1 MFRREL
7 IERWRTCVV
16 TRYSEFFGRRK
27 DARNAHTNVRL
38 SFSFFFIQM
47 SESRE
52 NCKENFA
59 ISIERRS
66 FETLYDSCYLLYD
79 VFAYL
84 GNRTGIN
91 CKKFGKYLRLLLRV
105 Y

>member
-1 MFRREL
+1 
-7 IERWRTCVV
+7 
-16 TRYSEFFGRRK
+16 
-27 DARNAHTNVRL
+27 
-38 SFSFFFIQM
+38 M

-59 ISIERRS
+59 ISIERRRC

-84 GNRTGIN
+84 GVVRE
-91 CKKFGKYLRLLLRV
+91 
-105 Y
+105 

>member
-1 MFRREL
+1 MENL
-7 IERWRTCVV
+7 C
-16 TRYSEFFGRRK
+16 RYSEFFGRRK

-84 GNRTGIN
+84 GVVRE
-91 CKKFGKYLRLLLRV
+91 
-105 Y
+105 

>member
-1 MFRREL
+1 
-7 IERWRTCVV
+7 
-16 TRYSEFFGRRK
+16 
-27 DARNAHTNVRL
+27 
-38 SFSFFFIQM
+38 M

-59 ISIERRS
+59 ISIESKS

-84 GNRTGIN
+84 
-91 CKKFGKYLRLLLRV
+91 RV
-105 Y
+105 VRE

>member
-16 TRYSEFFGRRK
+16 TRNSLEEGKTRET
-27 DARNAHTNVRL
+27 HTNVRL

-59 ISIERRS
+59 ISIESRS

-84 GNRTGIN
+84 GVVRE
-91 CKKFGKYLRLLLRV
+91 
-105 Y
+105 